1 MNPPFNEESQM
12 LIDYVKRFGKKTQE
26 QAIEHLDRYCGD
38 WRNTPIPQARQI
50 ESIASDEKEWEE

>member
-1 MNPPFNEESQM
+1 M